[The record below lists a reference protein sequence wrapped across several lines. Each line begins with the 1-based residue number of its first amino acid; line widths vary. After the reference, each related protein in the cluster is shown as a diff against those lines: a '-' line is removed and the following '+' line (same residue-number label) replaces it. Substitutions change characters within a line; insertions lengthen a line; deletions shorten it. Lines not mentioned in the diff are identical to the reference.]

1 MGPNS
6 SELPAL
12 ATLAPRDASLFVT
25 FGFGKHEVPPFR
37 CLHHAFEHHASRQ
50 PGAVAVEH
58 FDDSI
63 TYGELDRKA
72 NGLARRL
79 RSMGVRPGSRVCVLV
94 ERSIPMVIGILAIL
108 KAGAAYVPLDGSIV
122 TQSTLDFVLENSQ
135 AAVVLT
141 LSQFT
146 HRVAGRPVIAL
157 EDAIAALD
165 GPQQKPEDLSSP
177 DDCIYIIYTSGQH
190 LSSVHLQNANSL
202 TFRHYR
208 YSQGRSSH
216 SWQCDKLYVAKFCA

>member
-1 MGPNS
+1 M
-6 SELPAL
+6 
-12 ATLAPRDASLFVT
+12 RV
-25 FGFGKHEVPPFR
+25 EVR
-37 CLHHAFEHHASRQ
+37 
-50 PGAVAVEH
+50 
-58 FDDSI
+58 
-63 TYGELDRKA
+63 
-72 NGLARRL
+72 
-79 RSMGVRPGSRVCVLV
+79 VRMRMRVRVRV
-94 ERSIPMVIGILAIL
+94 RVKVKMKVRMRL

-202 TFRHYR
+202 TFRHHR

-216 SWQCDKLYVAKFCA
+216 SWQCDKLYVAQFCA